1 MPERIRPGLV
11 AVAEQRDRW
20 KRVRPLFGR
29 PEKDRHRCCSRACAG
44 ESERFTDEC
53 EGMLA
58 VGMRAVTYVPP
69 EQFGTDRR
77 VNSVMIEIAVTSIWT
92 KRRGRR
98 RTMSSKHWGFRW
110 EARQPRWDTE
120 CSAP

>member
-11 AVAEQRDRW
+11 AAVEQRDRW

-29 PEKDRHRCCSRACAG
+29 LEKDRHRYCSRACAG

-77 VNSVMIEIAVTSIWT
+77 VNSVIIEIRRDLYMEEVT
-92 KRRGRR
+92 G
-98 RTMSSKHWGFRW
+98 
-110 EARQPRWDTE
+110 EARGEAIEVRT
-120 CSAP
+120 